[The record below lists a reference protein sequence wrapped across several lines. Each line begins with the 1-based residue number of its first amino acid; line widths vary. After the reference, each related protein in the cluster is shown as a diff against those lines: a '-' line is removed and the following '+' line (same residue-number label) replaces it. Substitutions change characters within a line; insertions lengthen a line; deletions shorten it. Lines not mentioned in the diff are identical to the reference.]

1 MPGMLG
7 KLAKLA
13 STPQGQQAIRRAKEA
28 AGKPE
33 NRAKINDLMARLQ
46 RKGGQPPR

>member
-1 MPGMLG
+1 MASLFS
-7 KLAKLA
+7 KAAKFA
-13 STPQGQQAIRRAKEA
+13 STPQGRQAIEKAKAA

-33 NRAKINDLMARLQ
+33 NRAKINQLVAKVQ